1 MTNTIIN
8 LLLGLIKVYSSV
20 FITVEIFHFS
30 FLSFSFI
37 VKFSYF

>member
-20 FITVEIFHFS
+20 FITIFHFS